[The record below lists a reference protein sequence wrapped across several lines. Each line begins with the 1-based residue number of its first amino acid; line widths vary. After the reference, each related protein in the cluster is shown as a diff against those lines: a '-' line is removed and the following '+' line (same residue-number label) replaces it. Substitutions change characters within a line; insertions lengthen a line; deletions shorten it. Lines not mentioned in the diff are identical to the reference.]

1 MHRMTP
7 MEREEE
13 ESNFRGFGQNR
24 NQTGSASTFPN
35 PPQGVAPGQPSSILG
50 SLGAAS
56 RIQGSGDIPQLQL
69 KPIPLSTPGSRIQDT
84 ESREILQNSRS
95 ILSAKLQWANQLL
108 EAEQGVV
115 SATNLAVLIR
125 ETASALHT
133 VSSILQ

>member
-35 PPQGVAPGQPSSILG
+35 PPQGVALGQPSSILG

-69 KPIPLSTPGSRIQDT
+69 KPVLSTPGSRIQDT

>member
-24 NQTGSASTFPN
+24 NHTGSASTFPH
-35 PPQGVAPGQPSSILG
+35 PPQGVALDQPSSILG

-69 KPIPLSTPGSRIQDT
+69 KPVLLSTPGSRIQDT

-108 EAEQGVV
+108 EVEQSVV
-115 SATNLAVLIR
+115 SATNLAILIR